1 MELKNLFKPAG
12 GLLIKSLAIVDV
24 FSERPVASATDRANE
39 RPPPGIGR
47 NNYLV
52 GPPLNPPRNNLEII
66 LPPPSTR
73 ESGERE
79 REREEKKTSLIMLIL
94 TFMCILCSLER

>member
-52 GPPLNPPRNNLEII
+52 GPPLNPPRNNLETI
-66 LPPPSTR
+66 LPP
-73 ESGERE
+73 
-79 REREEKKTSLIMLIL
+79 LDMV
-94 TFMCILCSLER
+94 F